1 MSRLYPKR
9 PIVGVGV
16 VVLSGDQVLLV
27 RRAKPPRQG
36 EWSLPGGA
44 QKIGE
49 TVFEAGR
56 REVLEETGVTVE
68 VLGLLDVIDSI
79 QSDDTDRIRYH
90 FTLVDVL
97 AVWIS
102 GEARAATDAAEAAWF
117 VRTAVPDLGLWSE
130 TGRMIELGFERRS
143 ALSGNGPG
151 GAGS

>member
-27 RRAKPPRQG
+27 RRAKRPRQG

-68 VLGLLDVIDSI
+68 VRGLLDVVDSI
-79 QSDDTDRIRYH
+79 QPDDMERIRYH

-102 GEARAATDAAEAAWF
+102 GEARADTDATEVAWF
-117 VRTAVPDLGLWSE
+117 ARAAVPGLGLWSE
-130 TGRMIELGFERRS
+130 TERMIQLGFER
-143 ALSGNGPG
+143 LSGDGPG

>member
-16 VVLSGDQVLLV
+16 VVLRGDRVLLV

-44 QKIGE
+44 QELGE

-68 VLGLLDVIDSI
+68 VRGLLDVVDSI
-79 QSDDTDRIRYH
+79 QPDDRERIRYH

-102 GEARAATDAAEAAWF
+102 GEARAAGDAAEVAWF
-117 VRTAVPDLGLWSE
+117 GRAAVPGLGLWSE
-130 TGRMIELGFERRS
+130 TERIIRLGFERR
-143 ALSGNGPG
+143 AARSGDVSG
-151 GAGS
+151 GARH

>member
-1 MSRLYPKR
+1 MTRLYPKR

-16 VVLSGDQVLLV
+16 VVLRGDRVLLV
-27 RRAKPPRQG
+27 RRAKQPRQG

-44 QKIGE
+44 QELGE

-68 VLGLLDVIDSI
+68 VRGLLDVVDSI
-79 QSDDTDRIRYH
+79 QSDDRERIRYH

-102 GEARAATDAAEAAWF
+102 GEARAADDAAEVAWF
-117 VRTAVPDLGLWSE
+117 KRAAVPGLGLWSE
-130 TGRMIELGFERRS
+130 TERIIRLGFERRA
-143 ALSGNGPG
+143 ALSGDVPG
-151 GAGS
+151 AAGS

>member
-16 VVLSGDQVLLV
+16 VVLRGDQVLLV
-27 RRAKPPRQG
+27 RRAEPPRQG

-68 VLGLLDVIDSI
+68 VLGLLDVVDSI
-79 QSDDTDRIRYH
+79 QPDDRERIRYH

-97 AVWIS
+97 ALWVS
-102 GEARAATDAAEAAWF
+102 GEARAATDADEAAWF
-117 VRTAVPDLGLWSE
+117 APTAVPGLELWSE
-130 TGRMIELGFERRS
+130 TERMIRLGFERRA
-143 ALSGNGPG
+143 ALSGDAPG
-151 GAGS
+151 AAGS

>member
-16 VVLSGDQVLLV
+16 VVLRGDQVLLV

-36 EWSLPGGA
+36 SWSLPGGA

-68 VLGLLDVIDSI
+68 VRGLLDVVDSI
-79 QSDDTDRIRYH
+79 QPDDMKRIRFH

-102 GEARAATDAAEAAWF
+102 GEARAATDAEEAAWF
-117 VRTAVPDLGLWSE
+117 ARAAVPGLGLWSE
-130 TGRMIELGFERRS
+130 TERMIRLGFERRA
-143 ALSGNGPG
+143 ALSD
-151 GAGS
+151 

>member
-16 VVLSGDQVLLV
+16 VVLRGDQVLLV
-27 RRAKPPRQG
+27 RRAKRPRQG

-44 QKIGE
+44 QKLGE

-56 REVLEETGVTVE
+56 REVLEETGVSVE
-68 VLGLLDVIDSI
+68 VQGLLDVVDSI
-79 QSDDTDRIRYH
+79 QPDDMERIRYH

-102 GEARAATDAAEAAWF
+102 GEARADDDAAEVAWF
-117 VRTAVPDLGLWSE
+117 GRAAIPGLGLWSE
-130 TGRMIELGFERRS
+130 TERIIRLGFERRA
-143 ALSGNGPG
+143 ALSGDVPAN
-151 GAGS
+151 AGS

>member
-1 MSRLYPKR
+1 MSRLYPER

-56 REVLEETGVTVE
+56 REVLEETGVIVE

-79 QSDDTDRIRYH
+79 HPDDTDRILYH

-97 AVWIS
+97 AAWIY
-102 GEARAATDAAEAAWF
+102 GEVRAATDAAEAAWF
-117 VRTAVPDLGLWSE
+117 ARTAIPDLGLWSE
-130 TGRMIELGFERRS
+130 TVRMIKRGFERRS
-143 ALSGNGPG
+143 ALSSNGPG
-151 GAGS
+151 GAES